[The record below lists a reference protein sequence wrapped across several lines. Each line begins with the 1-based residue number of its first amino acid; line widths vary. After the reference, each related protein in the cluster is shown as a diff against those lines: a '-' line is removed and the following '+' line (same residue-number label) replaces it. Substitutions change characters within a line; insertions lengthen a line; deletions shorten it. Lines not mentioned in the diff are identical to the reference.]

1 MGLTWLRILAL
12 LESLCSHLF
21 FLCLGVGLGG
31 PVWMLTG
38 PVSIPGRYWETVE
51 RLRINQFYGAPT
63 AIRLLLRYGDEWVK
77 KYDRS
82 SLKVLGSGKCSSTGW
97 SSKSLGI
104 TLCLFPQMPRAAVHE
119 TPKSGDCTIWGWL
132 HKQALGSSVL
142 NLIFQLCPLVF
153 LLAVGEPINKEA
165 WEWYFRVVGE
175 TRCPVVDTWW
185 QTGEMH
191 VIPCSSFCSPR
202 L

>member
-104 TLCLFPQMPRAAVHE
+104 TLCLFPQMPRAAAHE

-142 NLIFQLCPLVF
+142 NLIFQLLPPCLS
-153 LLAVGEPINKEA
+153 
-165 WEWYFRVVGE
+165 
-175 TRCPVVDTWW
+175 
-185 QTGEMH
+185 
-191 VIPCSSFCSPR
+191 PCSGGTHQQGGMGMVLPCGRRDTMSSSGH
-202 L
+202 LVANW

>member
-1 MGLTWLRILAL
+1 MVTA
-12 LESLCSHLF
+12 
-21 FLCLGVGLGG
+21 
-31 PVWMLTG
+31 

-51 RLRINQFYGAPT
+51 RLKINHFYGAPT

-82 SLKVLGSGKCSSTGW
+82 SLKVLGSGNCRWDGLEQQI
-97 SSKSLGI
+97 LGH
-104 TLCLFPQMPRAAVHE
+104 QAVPLP
-119 TPKSGDCTIWGWL
+119 TNAKSGSTREQQVGRLCCLWCL
-132 HKQALGSSVL
+132 HKQALGSYVFD
-142 NLIFQLCPLVF
+142 LIFQLCPLVF
-153 LLAVGEPINKEA
+153 PLAVGEPINKEA

-185 QTGEMH
+185 QTGEMRMT
-191 VIPCSSFCSPR
+191 PCSSFCSPR

>member
-12 LESLCSHLF
+12 LGEPLLSPLLSLPWCWA
-21 FLCLGVGLGG
+21 
-31 PVWMLTG
+31 VWMLTG

-82 SLKVLGSGKCSSTGW
+82 SLKVLGS
-97 SSKSLGI
+97 
-104 TLCLFPQMPRAAVHE
+104 
-119 TPKSGDCTIWGWL
+119 
-132 HKQALGSSVL
+132 
-142 NLIFQLCPLVF
+142 
-153 LLAVGEPINKEA
+153 VGEPINKEA

-191 VIPCSSFCSPR
+191 MIPCSSYCAPR